1 MHSQTLLWLTQMNSS
16 GVPEINDSAQ
26 TEHRGFC
33 DYTLLYES
41 KDGYS
46 VLYRVKQGEKY
57 YILKGVKPN
66 LGDTTRYEQLLK
78 RECELLMSIE
88 SIHVVDCHG
97 MIEDERLGV
106 CILMQ
111 YIDGTTLSQWLKEK
125 QSFKDKRRI
134 ADELLDAVSDLHS
147 HQIIQ
152 TIAKDISGIRA
163 LGDYLV
169 RKGMWEENVA
179 LSLDKP
185 KTARHLPKVL
195 SIEQID
201 ALLGCIDTSTA
212 SGKRDDALF
221 ELIYS
226 CGLRISEA
234 CTLKIAN
241 VHLDERLILV
251 HGKGDKER
259 LVPFGERALEKM
271 LVYLNEV
278 RPELVKG
285 RNVAEFFVNYRGE
298 PISRKGVWKRFK
310 ELEALSGI
318 DAKVHTLR
326 HSFATHLLAG
336 GADLRSV
343 QELLGHSDLSTTTIY
358 THVTDKQLE
367 DAHEKYFSME

>member
-1 MHSQTLLWLTQMNSS
+1 MTIEILLNQFYTDLILVKRDSEQTAITYKISAEEFLNWLVSERIKLKSVSLQN
-16 GVPEINDSAQ
+16 
-26 TEHRGFC
+26 
-33 DYTLLYES
+33 LLY
-41 KDGYS
+41 Y
-46 VLYRVKQGEKY
+46 L
-57 YILKGVKPN
+57 I
-66 LGDTTRYEQLLK
+66 K
-78 RECELLMSIE
+78 RQEAGCSEL
-88 SIHVVDCHG
+88 
-97 MIEDERLGV
+97 
-106 CILMQ
+106 
-111 YIDGTTLSQWLKEK
+111 
-125 QSFKDKRRI
+125 
-134 ADELLDAVSDLHS
+134 
-147 HQIIQ
+147 

-169 RKGMWEENVA
+169 RKGMWEENIA
-179 LSLDKP
+179 LALDKP
-185 KTARHLPKVL
+185 KAARHLPKVL
-195 SIEQID
+195 TVEQID
-201 ALLGCIDTSTA
+201 ALLACIDTSTA

-234 CTLKIAN
+234 CTLKLAN
-241 VHLDERLILV
+241 VHLEERLILV

-285 RNVAEFFVNYRGE
+285 RSVAEFFVNYRGE

-310 ELEALSGI
+310 ELEALSGVE
-318 DAKVHTLR
+318 AKVHTLR
-326 HSFATHLLAG
+326 HSFATHLLEG

-367 DAHEKYFSME
+367 EAHEKYFKM